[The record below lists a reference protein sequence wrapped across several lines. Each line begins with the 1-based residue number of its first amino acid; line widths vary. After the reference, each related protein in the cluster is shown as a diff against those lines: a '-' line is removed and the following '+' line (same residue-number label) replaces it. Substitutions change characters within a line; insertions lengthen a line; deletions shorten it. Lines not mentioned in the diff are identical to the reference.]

1 MMNDFLIMLIILAL
15 MLVVAYFS
23 IRYVDSDKYNT
34 LNIVI
39 YILVGVLAIR
49 LSMSIDVLPTT
60 IMALYSI
67 PLVLLKVGNNGGK

>member
-1 MMNDFLIMLIILAL
+1 MNDFLIMLIILAL

-23 IRYVDSDKYNT
+23 IRYVNSDKYNT

-67 PLVLLKVGNNGGK
+67 PLILLKTGDGVR

>member
-1 MMNDFLIMLIILAL
+1 MNDLLIMLIIFGLL
-15 MLVVAYFS
+15 FVVAYFS

>member
-1 MMNDFLIMLIILAL
+1 MNDFLIMLIILAS

>member
-1 MMNDFLIMLIILAL
+1 MINDFLIMLIILAL

-23 IRYVDSDKYNT
+23 IRYVNSDKYNT

-67 PLVLLKVGNNGGK
+67 PLILLKVGNNGGK

>member
-1 MMNDFLIMLIILAL
+1 MNDFLIMLIILAL

-23 IRYVDSDKYNT
+23 IRYVNSDKYNT

-67 PLVLLKVGNNGGK
+67 PLILLKVGNNGGK

>member
-1 MMNDFLIMLIILAL
+1 MNDFLIMLIILAL

>member
-1 MMNDFLIMLIILAL
+1 MNDFLIMLIILAL

-67 PLVLLKVGNNGGK
+67 PLVLLKVGNNGGR